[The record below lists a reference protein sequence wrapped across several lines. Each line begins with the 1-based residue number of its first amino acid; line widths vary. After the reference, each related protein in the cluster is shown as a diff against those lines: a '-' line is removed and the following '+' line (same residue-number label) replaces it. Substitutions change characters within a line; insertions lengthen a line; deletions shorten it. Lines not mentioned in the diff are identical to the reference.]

1 MKTYFKF
8 FMSMAAAVVALS
20 SCQKEIESKD
30 APAKEKGVL
39 SITVKATQDALKS
52 EAGTKTYIDGTSI
65 FWGTGE
71 YMKIGVFDGEG
82 TAWGSSNNE
91 SADLWNGQQ
100 QALFEFSI
108 TPKTE
113 SGTYTYYGMY
123 PASAAALR
131 ILASRNCHL

>member
-1 MKTYFKF
+1 MKTTIIKICSTMKTYFKY

-71 YMKIGVFDGEG
+71 YMKIGVFMY
-82 TAWGSSNNE
+82 SPVP
-91 SADLWNGQQ
+91 Q
-100 QALFEFSI
+100 
-108 TPKTE
+108 KTE
-113 SGTYTYYGMY
+113 VPSM
-123 PASAAALR
+123 
-131 ILASRNCHL
+131 